1 VKAQVVG
8 IAAVERNAPAQSAD
22 ASGDTVM
29 RVQPRAKV
37 VYKITYPNGMIY
49 IGLDLTNT
57 LTYMGSP
64 SVADQ
69 IAADLGPERCQDF
82 TIRKTILWSS
92 TTATDAEA
100 RAMEVK
106 LIREAPGKR
115 PDHRLQPLAR
125 ASTTT
130 R

>member
-1 VKAQVVG
+1 MKAQVVG

-92 TTATDAEA
+92 TTAADVSSTNNSP
-100 RAMEVK
+100 
-106 LIREAPGKR
+106 IPCR
-115 PDHRLQPLAR
+115 PYHWRPAATSR
-125 ASTTT
+125 KCAGAKSE
-130 R
+130 